1 MPTSFPVE
9 TLRGRFQ
16 IFKNSLYINSCSQG
30 ALSDDVRRA
39 YDAYLCDWDERG
51 APWEY
56 WVEMLEKVRGAVA
69 DLINASPD
77 EVAITTSV
85 SQAVSTLAS
94 GLHFNAGSNG
104 RNKVVSTVHEF
115 PTVGQVWHA
124 QESRGAQVIHVPAA
138 GSVIP
143 VEYFEKAI
151 DERTLVVS
159 LSHVCF
165 RNGAKVDVPA
175 VVHLAHRR
183 GALVLLDSYQA
194 LGTMPID
201 VQALGVDFHTGG
213 VLKYLLSSAGLAYLY
228 VRGDL
233 IKKIQPTAIGWFS
246 QENIFA
252 MDPTSNRLSPTA
264 RRFESGTPPIPNIYA
279 ALAGINLIKQVGV
292 ERIERHIRDLTDAL
306 IEGAMRAGFNV
317 VTPIE
322 PKRRGALITLKSN
335 DVTQLVKRLA
345 AQGIITSSRDHNLR
359 LSPHFYN
366 THGDIEHVLAA
377 LKKHRD
383 LLA

>member
-9 TLRGRFQ
+9 AIRERFA
-16 IFKNSLYINSCSQG
+16 IFKNSLYLNSCSQG

-56 WVEMLEKVRGAVA
+56 WVEMLEKVRAAVA

-104 RNKVVSTVHEF
+104 RHKIVSTVHEF
-115 PTVGQVWHA
+115 PTAGQVWHA
-124 QESRGAQVIHVPAA
+124 QESRGAQVSHVPAA

-143 VEYFEKAI
+143 VEFFEKAI

-165 RNGAKVDVPA
+165 RNGTKVDVPA

-194 LGTMPID
+194 LGTTPID

-252 MDPTSNRLSPTA
+252 MDPTTNRLSPTA

-279 ALAGINLIKQVGV
+279 ALAGLNLIKQVGV

-317 VTPIE
+317 VTPID

-345 AQGIITSSRDHNLR
+345 AQGIITSSRDNNLR

-366 THGDIEHVLAA
+366 TLGDIDHVLGA

-383 LLA
+383 LLV

>member
-1 MPTSFPVE
+1 MPATFPVDA
-9 TLRGRFQ
+9 LRERFP
-16 IFKNSLYINSCSQG
+16 IFRQRLYINSCSQG
-30 ALSDDVRRA
+30 ALSEDVRRA
-39 YDAYLCDWDERG
+39 YEDYLCDWDERG

-56 WVEMLEKVRGAVA
+56 WVEMLEKVRRAIA
-69 DLINASPD
+69 DLINATPD
-77 EVAITTSV
+77 EIAITTSV
-85 SQAVSTLAS
+85 SQSVSALAS
-94 GLHFNAGSNG
+94 GLQFNGP
-104 RNKVVSTVHEF
+104 RNTIVSTVYEF

-124 QESRGAQVIHVPAA
+124 QEGRGARVVHVPAA
-138 GSVIP
+138 GNLIP

-151 DERTLVVS
+151 DDRTQVVS
-159 LSHVCF
+159 LTHVCF
-165 RNGAKVDVPA
+165 RNGSKLDIPA
-175 VVHLAHRR
+175 LVHLAHRR
-183 GALVLLDSYQA
+183 GALVLVDSYQA
-194 LGTMPID
+194 LGTMSID
-201 VQALGVDFHTGG
+201 VRALGVDFHTGG

-233 IKKIQPTAIGWFS
+233 IQKIKPTSIGWFS

-279 ALAGINLIKQVGV
+279 ALAGLNLIKQVGLD
-292 ERIERHIRDLTDAL
+292 RIEAHIRDLTDAL

-317 VTPIE
+317 VTPVE

-345 AQGIITSSRDHNLR
+345 AQGIVTSSRDHNLR
-359 LSPHFYN
+359 LSPHLYN
-366 THGDIEHVLAA
+366 THADVEAVIAA

-383 LLA
+383 LLV